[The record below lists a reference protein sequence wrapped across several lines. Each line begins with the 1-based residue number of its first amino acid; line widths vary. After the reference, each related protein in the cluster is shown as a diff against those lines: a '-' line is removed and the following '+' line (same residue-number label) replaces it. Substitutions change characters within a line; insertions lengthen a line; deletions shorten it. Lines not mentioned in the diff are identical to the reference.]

1 MRWLPPGYGG
11 TRRAPE
17 QVKREGWREQGL
29 LVVDA
34 NDPRLSWPD
43 REMIRQLGDKL
54 YGRKQEGQRP
64 NG

>member
-11 TRRAPE
+11 TRRTPE

-34 NDPRLSWPD
+34 DDPRLSWPD
-43 REMIRQLGDKL
+43 REMIRQLGERL
-54 YGRKQEGQRP
+54 YGRKHEGQRS